1 MIFWQDT
8 SLITLLFVALLL
20 CLSKIL
26 QFIPL
31 LKVVP
36 FSILAGIVGFTLQNI
51 GLLELDQGALER
63 IVYHGLA
70 LTFIGI
76 GLQKPPK
83 KAVNQDAI
91 AMGLGI
97 SIMAV
102 LQGLVAILCIAIL
115 SNFGEPLHPGIGL
128 LLPLG
133 LNQGPGQALSMGNA
147 WEEISGLESGG
158 QIGLILAAS
167 GFFWS
172 IVFGIPLAIYGQK
185 KGWIQPSKKQIETHE
200 TEPNEDINAHIMI
213 IAVIYL
219 LTFGFLHAL
228 STGPLAQE
236 TKHMSMLWGFH
247 FLIALML
254 ALGTRS
260 FWSKINFSL
269 SNSTLTQ
276 ITNTT
281 VDFVTCSAL
290 IAVQLSILKENIFV
304 ISTLSII
311 GMIITWSGVLYLS
324 KRGFHR
330 DRFAHAILWF
340 GSSTGTLPMGLS
352 LLRIVDPNLQS
363 AAPASATKG
372 AVFALIFS
380 APLLLIVMPYAISQW
395 PLGYPSTHYILLGG
409 FTLYALI
416 ILGFWKNLA
425 NLGKYSSYTD
435 ETQDT

>member
-8 SLITLLFVALLL
+8 SLMTLLFVALLL
-20 CLSKIL
+20 CFSKIL
-26 QFIPL
+26 QFVPS
-31 LKVVP
+31 LKMIP
-36 FSILAGIVGFTLQNI
+36 FSILAGVIGFILQNI

-76 GLQKPPK
+76 GLQKPPEE
-83 KAVNQDAI
+83 ATNQDAM
-91 AMGLGI
+91 AMGMGF

-102 LQGLVAILCIAIL
+102 LQGLVAILCIAVL
-115 SNFGEPLHPGIGL
+115 SNFGEPLHPGLGL

-147 WEEISGLESGG
+147 WEEISGLHSGG

-185 KGWIQPSKKQIETHE
+185 KGWIQQKTERIDIHKKES
-200 TEPNEDINAHIMI
+200 NEDINAHIII

-219 LTFGFLHAL
+219 LTFGILHAL
-228 STGPLAQE
+228 STGPLAQQP
-236 TKHMSMLWGFH
+236 KHMSMLWGFH

-260 FWSKINFSL
+260 LWSKIRFPL
-269 SNSTLTQ
+269 SNNTLTQ

-290 IAVQLSILKENIFV
+290 IAVQLSILQENILV
-304 ISTLSII
+304 ISILSIA
-311 GMIITWSGVLYLS
+311 GMITTLLGVLYLS
-324 KRGFHR
+324 KRGFCR

-340 GSSTGTLPMGLS
+340 GSSTGTLPMGLA

-380 APLLLIVMPYAISQW
+380 APLLLLVMPYAISQW
-395 PLGYPSTHYILLGG
+395 PQGYPSTHYILIGG
-409 FTLYALI
+409 LTLYTFV
-416 ILGFWKNLA
+416 ILGFWKKGA
-425 NLGKYSSYTD
+425 NLGGYSSYVD
-435 ETQDT
+435 EGQDT

>member
-8 SLITLLFVALLL
+8 SLITLLFLALLL

-31 LKVVP
+31 LKVIP
-36 FSILAGIVGFTLQNI
+36 FSILAGVVGFILQNI

-63 IVYHGLA
+63 VVYHGLA

-76 GLQKPPK
+76 GLQKPPEQAK
-83 KAVNQDAI
+83 NQDAI

-97 SIMAV
+97 SFMAV
-102 LQGLVAILCIAIL
+102 LQGLVAIFCIALL
-115 SNFGEPLHPGIGL
+115 SNFGEPLHPGLGL

-147 WEEISGLESGG
+147 WEQISGLDSGG

-185 KGWIQPSKKQIETHE
+185 KGWIKQKTEVIDTHE
-200 TEPNEDINAHIMI
+200 KESNEDINVHIVI

-219 LTFGFLHAL
+219 LTFGFLHTL
-228 STGPLAQE
+228 STGPLEQE
-236 TKHMSMLWGFH
+236 PKHMNMLWGFH

-260 FWSKINFSL
+260 LWSKLRFDL
-269 SNSTLTQ
+269 SNTTLTQ

-290 IAVQLSILKENIFV
+290 IAVQLSILQENILV
-304 ISTLSII
+304 ISILSIA
-311 GMIITWSGVLYLS
+311 GMITTLLGVLYLS
-324 KRGFHR
+324 QRGFDR
-330 DRFAHAILWF
+330 DRFAHRVRVAC
-340 GSSTGTLPMGLS
+340 
-352 LLRIVDPNLQS
+352 VC
-363 AAPASATKG
+363 
-372 AVFALIFS
+372 V
-380 APLLLIVMPYAISQW
+380 
-395 PLGYPSTHYILLGG
+395 
-409 FTLYALI
+409 
-416 ILGFWKNLA
+416 
-425 NLGKYSSYTD
+425 
-435 ETQDT
+435 